1 MKIQPRVSGRAEF
14 LNTYY
19 RIMREGLVLTR
30 TDPHRLYNLR
40 CSQLPYCPRSVI
52 LDYLERGKYRPLDL
66 MMAYYTSVGT
76 AVHTVMQTYLSQSGQ
91 FLADYSCKHCK
102 IDYPLSHVHE
112 CTECGRHT
120 HYEEVTIDVGTK
132 NGRLGIQGHI
142 DGIFKDSKGNYWIV
156 DFKTTSV
163 AGAPAKERT
172 PGDGYTR
179 QVKAYAVLLRKQ
191 YKITQAQAAQLFGG
205 GPVAFSKYEND
216 DVAQSEAMDT
226 LLRLVRRSPEAF
238 WALVEEKGLQ
248 ADFTQQRKPVLL
260 GASGR
265 VKSGSL
271 TLVQGATTQP
281 DSHYNPREFR
291 QFSRGEVSC
300 QK

>member
-1 MKIQPRVSGRAEF
+1 MSAQQELCPICGEGHVTASVQMVEYEYKGHRAELPSHYKQCDTCTSDF
-14 LNTYY
+14 AGMAESKQNK
-19 RIMREGLVLTR
+19 RIVMAFRKQVEGLLTG
-30 TDPHRLYNLR
+30 DE
-40 CSQLPYCPRSVI
+40 I
-52 LDYLERGKYRPLDL
+52 
-66 MMAYYTSVGT
+66 T
-76 AVHTVMQTYLSQSGQ
+76 A
-91 FLADYSCKHCK
+91 
-102 IDYPLSHVHE
+102 
-112 CTECGRHT
+112 
-120 HYEEVTIDVGTK
+120 
-132 NGRLGIQGHI
+132 
-142 DGIFKDSKGNYWIV
+142 
-156 DFKTTSV
+156 
-163 AGAPAKERT
+163 
-172 PGDGYTR
+172 
-179 QVKAYAVLLRKQ
+179 LRKQ
-191 YKITQAQAAQLFGG
+191 YQLTQAQAAKLFGG

-226 LLRLVRRSPEAF
+226 LLRLIRRSPAAF